1 MEFAL
6 QGLGLAWDFSLLP
19 FLFLPFGMGMAI
31 PILSQ
36 PCILEAHNLL
46 GFTGSQVERNFSSG
60 YIIALSLSH
69 T

>member
-36 PCILEAHNLL
+36 HCILEAHNLFNRFA
-46 GFTGSQVERNFSSG
+46 GGEQFPPDE
-60 YIIALSLSH
+60 LSH
-69 T
+69 PYLI